1 MFDYDMEVVFDIN
14 IILEDIFKVSFVI
27 VYMCLDIVF
36 EIGVFFKLLKLGIYV
51 YCRLMGLEWLLILF

>member
-27 VYMCLDIVF
+27 VYVF
-36 EIGVFFKLLKLGIYV
+36 GYGFLKLVYFFKLIKLGIYV

>member
-36 EIGVFFKLLKLGIYV
+36 EIGVFFKLIKLGIYV
-51 YCRLMGLEWLLILF
+51 YCRLMELEWLLILF

>member
-36 EIGVFFKLLKLGIYV
+36 EIGVFFK
-51 YCRLMGLEWLLILF
+51 